1 MFENIKLRTHLL
13 LGYGVSVV
21 FFLGLAGV
29 MYGTTTKVL
38 ETLKEV
44 EKVQAVII
52 DINKATLYG
61 EKMVRSFRG
70 YLAVQNEVFIEE
82 YNEGAKLFD
91 AAIESI
97 DRLINTPEQ
106 EKLLGEMKQVKNDF
120 QFFANQVIKLVKEGK
135 QNEAVSVFNTGKGK
149 EFVDEF
155 ERLSNKFF
163 GLEKIELEKETQG
176 TNKNLI
182 ILLWLLS
189 IGSIL
194 LILISITVAVKTTGD
209 ISKKIN
215 RVTENI
221 VNFSTGVSTT
231 IIQQEL
237 TAAQQASSVNET
249 TTTMDELGASS
260 QATAEQATAAVAA
273 ATKALNLAEEGTEAV
288 DIGLEGMASLNE
300 KVGAIAQQIARLS
313 EQTNQIGNIS
323 QLVSDLA
330 NQTNMLA
337 LNAAVEAVRAGEH
350 GKGFTIVASEIRKLA
365 DESRKSAEKIY
376 TLVADIQTLIN
387 STVMATEAGTQNV
400 ESGVKISQQA
410 ATAFN
415 GVKEAINNV
424 VLNNQ
429 QISFNVKQQA
439 LAIKQVVDA
448 MNELNKG
455 AQETASGLGQT
466 KQGVQKLNEVSKELK
481 SIV

>member
-1 MFENIKLRTHLL
+1 MFENIKLRTRLL
-13 LGYGVSVV
+13 LGYGVHVV
-21 FFLGLAGV
+21 LFLGLAGV

-38 ETLKEV
+38 GTLKEI

-52 DINKATLYG
+52 DVNKATLYG

-91 AAIESI
+91 AALESI
-97 DRLINTPEQ
+97 EELINTPEK
-106 EKLLGEMKQVKNDF
+106 EELLGEMKDVKNDF
-120 QFFANQVIKLVKEGK
+120 QFFADRVILLVKEGK

-155 ERLSNKFF
+155 EKLSNQFAA
-163 GLEKIELEKETQG
+163 LEKIELEEETQG
-176 TNKNLI
+176 TQKNLI

-189 IGSIL
+189 IGSTL
-194 LILISITVAVKTTGD
+194 LILISIIVAVKTIGN

-215 RVTENI
+215 QVTENI
-221 VNFSTGVSTT
+221 VNFSTGISTT

-260 QATAEQATAAVAA
+260 QTTAEQAAAAVAA
-273 ATKALNLAEEGTEAV
+273 AKKALNLAEEGTEAV
-288 DIGLEGMASLNE
+288 DISLEGMASLSE

-376 TLVADIQTLIN
+376 TLVFDIQTLIN

-439 LAIKQVVDA
+439 LAIQQVVDA
-448 MNELNKG
+448 MNELNTG

-466 KQGVQKLNEVSKELK
+466 KQGVEKLNEVSKELK